1 RTGSAGRPRCGRP
14 AHAAH
19 WTHSRYAS
27 AYCGSFAGDRD
38 SRYGS
43 PDKAHPFGTPGM
55 PITLTS
61 SRPSPHR
68 WAGTAYS
75 ISPSP
80 RQPDLVIPSGSG
92 RPGVIASRHDGAAGE
107 VDTVGAIVTPGAP
120 AEDAWPPSRPHPAA
134 RAAHPL
140 TTSTPRAILITRL
153 ITASMRWLSRPGVR
167 LRSVTDTVGSS
178 RRASRRAGF
187 AAARLTTIC
196 RIFTQNRS

>member
-1 RTGSAGRPRCGRP
+1 M
-14 AHAAH
+14 
-19 WTHSRYAS
+19 HSRYAS
-27 AYCGSFAGDRD
+27 AYSGSFAGDRD
-38 SRYGS
+38 TRYGL
-43 PDKAHPFGTPGM
+43 PDKAHPFGTSGM

-75 ISPSP
+75 IPSSP
-80 RQPDLVIPSGSG
+80 RQPELVSPSGSG

-107 VDTVGAIVTPGAP
+107 VDTSGAVITPGTPASAP
-120 AEDAWPPSRPHPAA
+120 WPPSRPHPAA

-153 ITASMRWLSRPGVR
+153 MTASVQWLSRPGAR

-196 RIFTQNRS
+196 RIIIQNRS